1 MIILKTLA
9 TAQPFA
15 VIPRSYHTDF
25 IMDIRDDSTN
35 VTVSYEITGAL
46 LPTTRGKLRFT
57 NIFSPVLVEGHFYDM
72 ELYVGDKT
80 NSIYKDRIFC
90 TDQVID
96 QSNNDYY
103 KLNDGQFTTY
113 DGYDNT
119 YIVR

>member
-9 TAQPFA
+9 TAQPFY

-46 LPTTRGKLRFT
+46 LPTSGGELKFT

-72 ELYVGDKT
+72 ELYKSDKA

-103 KLNDGQFTTY
+103 KLNKDQFITY
-113 DGYDNT
+113 NGFDNT
-119 YIVR
+119 YIVI

>member
-9 TAQPFA
+9 TAQSFA

-46 LPTTRGKLRFT
+46 LPTSGGELKFT

-72 ELYVGDKT
+72 ELYKSDKA

-103 KLNDGQFTTY
+103 KLNEGQFITY
-113 DGYDNT
+113 NGFDNT
-119 YIVR
+119 YIVI

>member
-46 LPTTRGKLRFT
+46 LPTSGGELKFT

-72 ELYVGDKT
+72 ELYKSDKA

-96 QSNNDYY
+96 QSTDDYY
-103 KLNDGQFTTY
+103 KLNKDQFITY
-113 DGYDNT
+113 NGFDNT
-119 YIVR
+119 YIVI